1 MSTDILNAT
10 TIREIII
17 GNINIDNSIITTGI
31 EYKIQTRFI
40 VRCIDFFL
48 NFDRP
53 LLMENSVLHAKKL
66 GLPEII
72 LPNDVRNDLY
82 VNIVHGELKK
92 GKF

>member
-1 MSTDILNAT
+1 MIQ
-10 TIREIII
+10 IRL
-17 GNINIDNSIITTGI
+17 I
-31 EYKIQTRFI
+31 E
-40 VRCIDFFL
+40 RCIDFFL

-82 VNIVHGELKK
+82 VNIVHGEMKK

>member
-1 MSTDILNAT
+1 M
-10 TIREIII
+10 
-17 GNINIDNSIITTGI
+17 
-31 EYKIQTRFI
+31 YRF
-40 VRCIDFFL
+40 FFT
-48 NFDRP
+48 FDRP

>member
-1 MSTDILNAT
+1 MDLNKT
-10 TIREIII
+10 QWKM
-17 GNINIDNSIITTGI
+17 
-31 EYKIQTRFI
+31 YRF
-40 VRCIDFFL
+40 FFT
-48 NFDRP
+48 FDRP